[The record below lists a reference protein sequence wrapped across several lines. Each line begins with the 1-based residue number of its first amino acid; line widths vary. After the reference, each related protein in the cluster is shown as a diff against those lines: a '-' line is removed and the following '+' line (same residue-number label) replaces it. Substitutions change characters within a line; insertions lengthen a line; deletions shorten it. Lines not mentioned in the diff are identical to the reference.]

1 MTTGVQLSRADGPRS
16 DDARHS
22 PVAQH
27 RGPRRRSW
35 QVSGGLVQLVVA
47 MVVFHGAVLVQLD
60 GPQPSATVV
69 ALVYV
74 LLVPGTVV
82 LRALGLR
89 PRGVAPTL
97 VYTVSGSL
105 ALLLVAVLG
114 INQLGPLRGLNE
126 PLATGPVVLSL
137 DAVVMVLAAVA
148 LFRRGARPVPVP
160 RRVSPAG
167 VLLVVPLTVAAGTQM
182 IENRGS
188 GMLVAVGLVSA
199 GGVLLWALREAR
211 AGREGHVVAALYC
224 VALALMWSF
233 SLRSRALYGFDI
245 QQEFASFRT
254 TGGALRWTPLEGDP
268 YSAML
273 SITALPTALW
283 QATGLGPLV
292 IYKALF
298 PALFALYPAAIY
310 LLARQWLRPTVAL
323 VSTSLVFLTGT
334 VASQM
339 PALARQEIGLV
350 LFVAML
356 LAAFDRS
363 LGRRG
368 AQQLVLLLGA
378 AMVVSH
384 YSTTYVAIG
393 TLIAARVVALVMRL
407 MRRSTR
413 RPVISLPLTLLL
425 AAWCVVW
432 TGPVTHSAS
441 NVTSFAEDV
450 STNGA
455 KVLPGGGDSFISKWL
470 SGNVVVSA
478 TPREYFD
485 AVSPMYAVK
494 YPWLSEYT
502 FSDSVQAQFPA
513 VASAPAT
520 DRALVPGLLMP
531 LGLATTA
538 LRQLANGAIVIGVI
552 GVLLMLRRRRLDSEV
567 ASLVVA
573 LLTVTIAVRFSGSAS
588 FAYNPERLAMQTS
601 ALLVVPLG
609 IVVQR
614 LHRIARS
621 PRGDG
626 RRPRTGVRFASL
638 LAVGAMGLVFL
649 DASGLGTR
657 LSGGASKGN
666 LTAAGEYAERFHA
679 TAEDLA
685 AAKWLTERRRDDSI
699 IFADR
704 YGALTL
710 QFSEG
715 RDHSGIFP
723 DLSPGT
729 LDTRGFVFA
738 SSSNILNGRAR
749 GTTPD
754 NQLSSTYLF
763 PTQFLDTYK
772 AVVFDTGTARI
783 Y

>member
-1 MTTGVQLSRADGPRS
+1 MTAIQVAGPRP
-16 DDARHS
+16 DD
-22 PVAQH
+22 VAPAPAGRR
-27 RGPRRRSW
+27 RGPRRRDWS
-35 QVSGGLVQLVVA
+35 VSGGLVQLALAVVA
-47 MVVFHGAVLVQLD
+47 FHVAVVVQLD

-69 ALVYV
+69 ALAYV
-74 LLVPGTVV
+74 LLVPGTVA

-97 VYTVSGSL
+97 VYTVTASL
-105 ALLLVAVLG
+105 ALLLAALLG
-114 INQLGPLRGLNE
+114 VNQLGPSRGIAE

-137 DAVVMVLAAVA
+137 DAVTLLLAVVAVV
-148 LFRRGARPVPVP
+148 RRTTRPMDVP

-167 VLLVVPLTVAAGTQM
+167 VVLVVPLVVAAGTQLV
-182 IENRGS
+182 ENRGT
-188 GMLVAVGLVSA
+188 GMLVGVGLVAA

-211 AGREGHVVAALYC
+211 AGRDGHVVLALYC

-233 SLRSRALYGFDI
+233 SLRSRALYGFDV
-245 QQEFASFRT
+245 QQEFAAFRT
-254 TGGALRWTPLEGDP
+254 TGEALRWTPLDGDP

-283 QATGLGPLV
+283 QATGLDPLL

-298 PALFALYPAAIY
+298 PAVFALYPAAVY

-323 VSTSLVFLTGT
+323 LGTSLVFLTGT
-334 VASQM
+334 MASQM

-350 LFVAML
+350 LFAGML

-368 AQQLVLLLGA
+368 AQQLVLLLGV

-393 TLIAARVVALVMRL
+393 TLVAARIVALGMRL

-432 TGPVTHSAS
+432 TGPVTNSAS

-470 SGNVVVSA
+470 SGNVAVTA
-478 TPREYFD
+478 TPRDYFD
-485 AVSPMYAVK
+485 TVAPMYGVK
-494 YPWLSEYT
+494 YPWLADYT
-502 FSDSVQAQFPA
+502 FSEGVQAQFPA
-513 VASAPAT
+513 VASAPPA
-520 DRALVPGLLMP
+520 DRAVVPGLLAPM
-531 LGLATTA
+531 GLATTL
-538 LRQLANGAIVIGVI
+538 LRQLSNGAIVIGVV
-552 GVLLMLRRRRLDSEV
+552 GVLIMLRRRRLDSEV

-573 LLTVTIAVRFSGSAS
+573 LLTVTVAVRFSGSAS

-614 LHRIARS
+614 LHRIL
-621 PRGDG
+621 RGHRDG
-626 RRPRTGVRFASL
+626 RRPRVGAGVAAA
-638 LAVGAMGLVFL
+638 LAVGVMGLVFL
-649 DASGLGTR
+649 DASGLGAR
-657 LSGGASKGN
+657 LAGGPARGN
-666 LTAAGEYAERFHA
+666 LTASGEYAERFHA
-679 TAEDLA
+679 TDEDLA
-685 AAKWLTERRRDDSI
+685 AAQWLTERRRDDSI

-723 DLSPGT
+723 DLAPGT

-754 NQLSSTYLF
+754 NQMSSTYRF
-763 PTQFLDTYK
+763 PTAFLDTYK